1 MLILSL
7 FFLVAF
13 NTEFQLCMVKLL
25 RFAGWNGAAAELNF
39 LIFMNKNVLVGH
51 LSVSLYAA
59 VL

>member
-1 MLILSL
+1 
-7 FFLVAF
+7 
-13 NTEFQLCMVKLL
+13 MVKLL